1 MHQCILCGTT
11 VSSKKRYNVRRHYFN
26 YHESSYGRCTE
37 EERLQII
44 AELKPRYIITEYVDD
59 KDKSLLRASFVVSY
73 NLAKAQ
79 KPLQDGEFIK
89 TTIIDVLNSFGNE
102 GQEMSK
108 LVAEVPL
115 SRRTMTRRV
124 NAISGQLKE
133 TLIDKI
139 LECEYYSLAVDDSTY
154 INDVAQVVI
163 FIKFIDSD
171 FNVAEDLLN
180 MVPLDTEMDIF
191 RAIEMSVQEI
201 GGFDKLCGICMSG
214 ESTSDLKTQFQLRK
228 IDVPFYQCLVDQEKL
243 CAQSLQLDETMEIV
257 MKIINKLRAPYN
269 ALNRRKSSSTKTIRG
284 GNAVND

>member
-1 MHQCILCGTT
+1 MSEETNFTEFETRYFFTKLNNTGMHQCILCGTT

-89 TTIIDVLNSFGNE
+89 TTIIDVLNSF
-102 GQEMSK
+102 
-108 LVAEVPL
+108 
-115 SRRTMTRRV
+115 
-124 NAISGQLKE
+124 
-133 TLIDKI
+133 
-139 LECEYYSLAVDDSTY
+139 
-154 INDVAQVVI
+154 
-163 FIKFIDSD
+163 
-171 FNVAEDLLN
+171 EDLLN
-180 MVPLDTEMDIF
+180 IVPLDTEMDIF

-214 ESTSDLKTQFQLRK
+214 ESTSDLKTQFQLKK

-243 CAQSLQLDETMEIV
+243 CAQSLQLDETMEI
-257 MKIINKLRAPYN
+257 LRS
-269 ALNRRKSSSTKTIRG
+269 LEVHFG
-284 GNAVND
+284 GKCP